1 MLKIAFE
8 HESNITISDHMFKEV
23 IKHMKHDKLIA
34 EDELPAPENI
44 EDETAEVIEVINK
57 SQEKLPPIN

>member
-1 MLKIAFE
+1 
-8 HESNITISDHMFKEV
+8 MFKEV
-23 IKHMKHDKLIA
+23 IKFMKYDKLIA